1 MLNRKN
7 GLRLEDHPP
16 DGPSHGRIEEY
27 DEQREDQV
35 VEGQVGQLGPVIPA
49 PSVSCENG
57 FDVGTSHLADYAGR
71 QHR

>member
-1 MLNRKN
+1 
-7 GLRLEDHPP
+7 
-16 DGPSHGRIEEY
+16 
-27 DEQREDQV
+27 
-35 VEGQVGQLGPVIPA
+35 VEGQIGKLGPVIPA